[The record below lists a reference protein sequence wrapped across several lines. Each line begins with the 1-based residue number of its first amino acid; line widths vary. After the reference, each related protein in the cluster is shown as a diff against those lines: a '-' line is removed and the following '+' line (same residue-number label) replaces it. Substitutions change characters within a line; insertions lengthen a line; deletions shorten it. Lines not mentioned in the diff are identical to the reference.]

1 MRDLRNKRGDCPIF
15 GFVFIEW
22 FRPRG
27 YWCFGFKSF
36 NKLLKAGAVR
46 SNWQRE
52 RESIT
57 IMRYWSL
64 YHARPL
70 VLVRRRVVQ
79 VI

>member
-36 NKLLKAGAVR
+36 NKLLKAGAAR

-52 RESIT
+52 REHH
-57 IMRYWSL
+57 
-64 YHARPL
+64 YHE
-70 VLVRRRVVQ
+70 VLVALSCASVGFS
-79 VI
+79 